1 MIAPLSSFT
10 PALSSMAGVSL
21 RMSAS
26 GEYKQWDVKQE
37 GGQMDPG
44 WGTGEFSILDL
55 RNLIDFGILGHHYH
69 HHPIL

>member
-26 GEYKQWDVKQE
+26 GEYKPWDVKQE
-37 GGQMDPG
+37 GGQMDSG
-44 WGTGEFSILDL
+44 WGTGECV
-55 RNLIDFGILGHHYH
+55 
-69 HHPIL
+69 